1 MSEWIDVAATAEFGP
16 GQGKLVDADDVQ
28 IAVFNLDGEYY
39 AIEDTCTHDGSPML
53 GCGLSVDEL
62 LDGDEIICPRHGARF
77 AIKTGDAL
85 TPPAYDPVPIFPVRV
100 KDGVVQVRDDRWD

>member
-1 MSEWIDVAATAEFGP
+1 MSEWINVAASDDFGP
-16 GQGKLVDADDVQ
+16 GQGKLVDADDIQ
-28 IAVFNLDGEYY
+28 IAVFNLEGEYY

-85 TPPAYDPVPIFPVRV
+85 TPPAYDPVPTFPVRV
-100 KDGVVQVRDDRWD
+100 KDGMVQVRDDRWD